1 MLDDTLFT
9 ATRNDTRLARERSRD
24 VLTSLLADLGAPV
37 PVATAPSP
45 AASAEIPAATLHA
58 AWASI
63 HALAEELSGTSL
75 DAPRR
80 AVLYYSLYE
89 ESAGN
94 FMFPL
99 VATHGSLWG
108 VRHTRRVEA
117 VLRRLRPLSRHG
129 SVDRWIAA
137 LDAVRDVNRRVFVE
151 IYTTFYFTRFYG
163 RHPAAAELVHPDVLA
178 RYNQVHEAVAA
189 GVPLSVEAR
198 RDVYFDV
205 FVHEQDD
212 IVDPGVL
219 RAAREA
225 GSPLLLKALQ
235 RVRPRFT
242 YFPPGERLRFT
253 DFTDVEQRNR
263 EGLRALAFA
272 EQVGP
277 ERVFEAMREY

>member
-1 MLDDTLFT
+1 MLT
-9 ATRNDTRLARERSRD
+9 E
-24 VLTSLLADLGAPV
+24 LLADLGAPV
-37 PVATAPSP
+37 PAPTTQAVAAPNEAP
-45 AASAEIPAATLHA
+45 LATLLA
-58 AWASI
+58 AWGSI
-63 HALAEELSGTSL
+63 HAVAEELSGTST
-75 DAPRR
+75 DAGKR
-80 AVLYYSLYE
+80 AILYYSLYE

-108 VRHTRRVEA
+108 VRHTTRVEG
-117 VLRRLRPLSRHG
+117 VLRRLRPLSRTG
-129 SVDRWIAA
+129 TIDRWIGA
-137 LDAVRDVNRRVFVE
+137 LDAVRDVNRRVFIE

-163 RHPAAAELVHPDVLA
+163 AHPRASDVVHPDVLA
-178 RYNQVHEAVAA
+178 LYNRVHRAIREQA
-189 GVPLSVEAR
+189 PLTLEER
-198 RDVYFDV
+198 REVYFGV

-219 RAAREA
+219 QAARDA
-225 GSPLLLKALQ
+225 GSPLLLAALK
-235 RVRPRFT
+235 RVRPRFA